1 MSYQPTGPYPAHPQ
15 QAGYGAP
22 AKPPMPP
29 AVQRAF
35 TLMLVGAGLEVVNVV
50 LSFLFNHQV
59 DARIQQALNAGTI
72 DTSTSVNI
80 ASAAFGGIVGIGLW
94 VWMAFANRAGKN
106 WARITGTVFFG
117 ISSLGLLGDIAIIAA
132 AYKWI
137 GGVIF
142 VLVAE
147 NALSWVLGLTVVV
160 LLWKKES
167 GPYFKPQ
174 TFYPAPYGYPGGPMP
189 YTYPIMPGQP
199 MRPQDGYPQQP
210 ADPWATPPGN

>member
-1 MSYQPTGPYPAHPQ
+1 MSYQPPGPYPAYPP

-22 AKPPMPP
+22 AKPPLPRT
-29 AVQRAF
+29 VQRAF
-35 TLMLVGAGLEVVNVV
+35 ILMLVGAGLEVVNVV

-59 DARIQQALNAGTI
+59 DQRIQQAMNAGTAG
-72 DTSTSVNI
+72 TSTSVNI
-80 ASAAFGGIVGIGLW
+80 TSTAFGGIIGIGLW
-94 VWMAFANRAGKN
+94 VWMAFANRAGRN

-117 ISSLGLLGDIAIIAA
+117 ISSLGLLGDIAIIAT

-147 NALSWVLGLTVVV
+147 NAASWVLGLIIVV
-160 LLWKKES
+160 LLWKNES
-167 GPYFKPQ
+167 GQYFKPQ
-174 TFYPAPYGYPGGPMP
+174 IFYPAPYGYPGGPMP

-199 MRPQDGYPQQP
+199 MQPQDGFPQQP